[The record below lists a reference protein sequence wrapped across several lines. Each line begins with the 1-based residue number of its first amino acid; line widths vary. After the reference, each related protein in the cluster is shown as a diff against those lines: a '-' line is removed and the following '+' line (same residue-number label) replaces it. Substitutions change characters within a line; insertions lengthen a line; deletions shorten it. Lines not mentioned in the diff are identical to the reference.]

1 MVCRGNRYP
10 GGIGIMDEEE
20 SFSHFEL
27 NDVWKIYKDKNK
39 VIHALSR
46 VNCSFNECSFNI
58 IHGPSGC
65 GKSTLI
71 RMIGL
76 LEIPTMGDIIINGQ
90 NTSDIPQ
97 KIRNS
102 IIRDK
107 IGMVFQSSN
116 LIQTLNAIDNLTLPM
131 WSSDNSKALEL
142 LKKVGY
148 NDYNKFPKEMSI
160 EEEQRVCIARAM
172 VNDHSIILLDEPTG
186 ALHLDET
193 NNIMNLLL
201 RLNQTEGLTIILT
214 TNNRELFK
222 YDCNLYEMIDGT
234 ILKK

>member
-1 MVCRGNRYP
+1 MNE
-10 GGIGIMDEEE
+10 DE
-20 SFSHFEL
+20 SPSHLEL
-27 NDVWKIYKDKNK
+27 NEVWKIYKDKDK
-39 VIHALSR
+39 VIHAISR
-46 VNCSFNECSFNI
+46 INCSFKECSFNI

-71 RMIGL
+71 RIIGL
-76 LEIPTMGDIIINGQ
+76 LETPTMGKVLINCE
-90 NTSDIPQ
+90 NTSDLPQ
-97 KIRNS
+97 KIRNY
-102 IIRDK
+102 ILRDK

-131 WSSDNSKALEL
+131 LSSDHSKALEL

-148 NDYNKFPKEMSI
+148 SDYKKFPKEMSV

-186 ALHLDET
+186 ALHSEET
-193 NNIMNLLL
+193 NNIMDLLL

-214 TNNRELFK
+214 TNNKELFK